1 MSFCLCSLV
10 FVQINVPRLLSLSLS
25 RQLRPARGAQ
35 PNWWQ
40 NIPCSIKTGKFLLV
54 GGSSLSLSLPA
65 PPEPAPACLV
75 AEEEAATSDR
85 VPGSEVCTQ
94 CSHSSVHSTHSPA
107 CRGRHITL
115 KSSLIGFQTLNELF
129 HFRLIFEIFHLVKF

>member
-10 FVQINVPRLLSLSLS
+10 SPASFTLTFPSAPAGARSPTQLVAKHPLLDKNWQIS
-25 RQLRPARGAQ
+25 A
-35 PNWWQ
+35 
-40 NIPCSIKTGKFLLV
+40 
-54 GGSSLSLSLPA
+54 GGWLLSLSLPA

-129 HFRLIFEIFHLVKF
+129 HFRLIGI

>member
-1 MSFCLCSLV
+1 MKRNIDVILSECQIVRCLRWLISKYPLA
-10 FVQINVPRLLSLSLS
+10 SLSLS
-25 RQLRPARGAQ
+25 FQLRPARGAQ

-54 GGSSLSLSLPA
+54 GGSSLSSLPA

-85 VPGSEVCTQ
+85 VSGSGSGGSSP
-94 CSHSSVHSTHSPA
+94 CSHFSLRHARRCTLSRGVPA
-107 CRGRHITL
+107 HNTQI
-115 KSSLIGFQTLNELF
+115 LID
-129 HFRLIFEIFHLVKF
+129 